1 MTAGAWRDGWF
12 VVPHD
17 IPFRDLDYFGH
28 VNNALYFTYF
38 ELARTL
44 LWFSITGG
52 TKPDDIGFIV
62 AHAECDFRLSLG
74 MEPIDIAVRISE
86 TRNTSIDFVYE
97 VRRVGGEVAATGK
110 VVVVLFDWET
120 RTKRAIS
127 DELREKI
134 RALSS

>member
-44 LWFSITGG
+44 LWFAITGG

-62 AHAECDFRLSLG
+62 AHAECDFRFSLG

-86 TRNTSIDFVYE
+86 TRNTSVDFVYE
-97 VRRVGGEVAATGK
+97 VRRAGGEVAATGK

-120 RTKRAIS
+120 RAKQAIS

-134 RALSS
+134 RAVSS